1 MASHDH
7 EPLNGEPY
15 PKTVTLSACCVA
27 SHSWSLPNRGDGP
40 QGRKDSI
47 EGVSIGSIQVPGG
60 DVSVG
65 PEVWT
70 CELRAARLPFRS
82 ACAKTGK
89 Y

>member
-1 MASHDH
+1 M
-7 EPLNGEPY
+7 
-15 PKTVTLSACCVA
+15 
-27 SHSWSLPNRGDGP
+27 
-40 QGRKDSI
+40 GRKARKGSV

-82 ACAKTGK
+82 VVCKDWEVLNSLLLIDCQAGQHEGLQSLVWSRQPGEPI
-89 Y
+89 